1 LSELDVPDP
10 EARLAGLGY
19 ALPDSPPMAGLY
31 VPATQAGDL
40 VFSSGA
46 IPMRDGRLTHMGHV
60 GAEVSL
66 EEAQA
71 AARVAVVNA
80 LASIR
85 ARVGSLRRVMQVIK
99 LTGYVASAPGF
110 SDQPAVMDVASQLLI
125 DAFGATG
132 QSARTAVGVAEL
144 PFGVPVEVDLVVL
157 LR

>member
-1 LSELDVPDP
+1 LV
-10 EARLAGLGY
+10 GLGY
-19 ALPDSPPMAGLY
+19 ALPESPAVAGLY
-31 VPATQAGDL
+31 VPATRAGDL

-46 IPMRDGRLTHMGHV
+46 VPIRDGQVTHRGHV

-71 AARVAVVNA
+71 AARIAVVNA
-80 LASIR
+80 LASVR
-85 ARVGSLRRVMQVIK
+85 AEAGSLRRVMRVIK

-110 SDQPAVMDVASQLLI
+110 SDQPAVMNAASQLLI
-125 DAFGATG
+125 DAFGEAG

-144 PFGVPVEVDLVVL
+144 PLGVPVEVDLVVL

>member
-1 LSELDVPDP
+1 V
-10 EARLAGLGY
+10 
-19 ALPDSPPMAGLY
+19 AGLY

-46 IPMRDGRLTHMGHV
+46 IPMRDGQLTHLGHV

-66 EEAQA
+66 EAAQE

-80 LASIR
+80 LSSISS
-85 ARVGSLRRVMQVIK
+85 RVGPLRRVMQVIK

-110 SDQPAVMDVASQLLI
+110 NDQPAVMNAASQLLI
-125 DAFGATG
+125 DAFGDVG
-132 QSARTAVGVAEL
+132 RSSRTAVGVAEL

>member
-1 LSELDVPDP
+1 LP
-10 EARLAGLGY
+10 ES
-19 ALPDSPPMAGLY
+19 ALVAGLY
-31 VPATQAGDL
+31 VPATRAGDL

-46 IPMRDGRLTHMGHV
+46 VPIRDGEVTHRGRV

-71 AARVAVVNA
+71 AARIAVVNA
-80 LASIR
+80 LAFVR
-85 ARVGSLRRVMQVIK
+85 AEVGSLKRVMRVIK

-110 SDQPAVMDVASQLLI
+110 SDQPAVMNAASQLLI
-125 DAFGATG
+125 DAFGEAG

-144 PFGVPVEVDLVVL
+144 PLGVPVEVDLVVL